1 MNPIQLRKQQ
11 LLAQSEINRGEMIS
25 DLTRLGTRIGSVGD
39 RSQSLGLIVSSVATL
54 VTGFIGRKK
63 GTGSEVAKKPGW
75 GQSLL
80 KGAGL
85 ICTVWLALR
94 PAPNHRNSDKTK

>member
-11 LLAQSEINRGEMIS
+11 LLAQSEITRGEMIS
-25 DLTRLGTRIGSVGD
+25 DLTRLGTGIGSVGD
-39 RSQSLGLIVSSVATL
+39 RSQSLGLIVSSAATL
-54 VTGFIGRKK
+54 VAGFFGHQK
-63 GTGSEVAKKPGW
+63 GNGSEVARKPGW

-85 ICTVWLALR
+85 ICTLWLALR
-94 PAPNHRNSDKTK
+94 PAPNQRNSDKAK